1 MIPSWL
7 HEMLLLLLLMLPC
20 RQEGCRKDCS
30 TVLVPELVLVLVLEL
45 EQHQRVRPSGLQMSK
60 RTMQAEV
67 QQGLLSHLQE
77 HRNHRG
83 DRRARSV
90 VRVQVLLLLLLRAP
104 QSPQGLLLLQRDRQ
118 SCSHCGRHR
127 SCSRT
132 SCQRAS
138 AQRCDAAAPQP
149 SGASSQAMPRVTSV
163 QGVPVLLSLV
173 LLLLQSP
180 LQRRCQERKRKRRK
194 TTKPAQVRACGRL
207 QDSGTQ
213 GCWP

>member
-30 TVLVPELVLVLVLEL
+30 TVPVPELVLELELELEL

-67 QQGLLSHLQE
+67 QQGLPSQSQVHQ
-77 HRNHRG
+77 NHRG
-83 DRRARSV
+83 DRRVRSV
-90 VRVQVLLLLLLRAP
+90 VRVQVLLLLLRAP

-173 LLLLQSP
+173 LLLLQ
-180 LQRRCQERKRKRRK
+180 
-194 TTKPAQVRACGRL
+194 
-207 QDSGTQ
+207 
-213 GCWP
+213 

>member
-30 TVLVPELVLVLVLEL
+30 TVPVPELVLVLVLELELEL

-67 QQGLLSHLQE
+67 QQGLLSQSQVHQ
-77 HRNHRG
+77 NHRG
-83 DRRARSV
+83 DRRVRSV

-163 QGVPVLLSLV
+163 QGVPVLLLSLV
-173 LLLLQSP
+173 LLLL
-180 LQRRCQERKRKRRK
+180 LQ
-194 TTKPAQVRACGRL
+194 
-207 QDSGTQ
+207 
-213 GCWP
+213 